1 MCSDC
6 SANRPDGRPSSRWRL
21 TNLPAFVGWWEIGGG
36 SLLLLGLCTRFPAAV
51 TCVELLAAY
60 LLESAPPGIL
70 AHSQRR
76 QRDPDL
82 SYSRKDKQPAYAVAG

>member
-1 MCSDC
+1 
-6 SANRPDGRPSSRWRL
+6 
-21 TNLPAFVGWWEIGGG
+21 LPAFVGWWEIVGGF
-36 SLLLLGLCTRFPAAV
+36 LLLLGLCTRFPAAV

>member
-1 MCSDC
+1 
-6 SANRPDGRPSSRWRL
+6 L
-21 TNLPAFVGWWEIGGG
+21 TNLPAFVGWWEIVGG

-82 SYSRKDKQPAYAVAG
+82 SYSRKDKQPPMLSPGDISVNPIRHIQAIDLVD